1 MVGSSWL
8 RSHLACRGRWNE
20 RYNYSLRRA
29 LPIGSSKVM
38 VLLGVELSDKSVDSN
53 SDMLT
58 TPTVFQRLDSIHE
71 ANFSSFLDGD
81 LAHTFTVHNIESSRQ
96 GKKRRILEA
105 R

>member
-20 RYNYSLRRA
+20 VYNYSLRRA
-29 LPIGSSKVM
+29 LPVRSSEDM
-38 VLLGVELSDKSVDSN
+38 VLLGVELFDKSVDSN

-71 ANFSSFLDGD
+71 ANLSSFLDGD
-81 LAHTFTVHNIESSRQ
+81 RAHTFTVHNIESSRQ
-96 GKKRRILEA
+96 GTKRRI
-105 R
+105 